1 MALNR
6 LKAGRGLQPVP
17 EESAANGTTADAHP
31 DAAAVP
37 VNPLEQCVKS
47 ADGTSTNN
55 GNDIADRRL
64 RRWFSEDASSER
76 HPPDDVSEKEYRI
89 WFPRAEVSEE
99 DVAGRASSDWRTF
112 REYRYTECSR
122 AGRLEKTLSVDE
134 VFNSKG
140 SPRTAAVNPPTL
152 AFHCVSCSNSDEDK
166 GGPLDVAEE
175 GRCRMLS
182 STKSELYR
190 EHRSQLLS
198 RLEDDD
204 PTPWEASSL
213 KTDKKPKLSEASGDT
228 GSEKE
233 ARTSV
238 CQTSSKKVAFEDD
251 NAKKG
256 SSDIPSSSEEGL
268 ASAPAPRSLMGNESS
283 NREAVSAGLQDASL
297 VSEDDDFDDS
307 KCTYVKVDSVDSEV
321 EDETGV
327 TRETVIGAPSLDD
340 LGYIAEEPEDEVD
353 ETTGDLGNRNSSA
366 TTTHEAAQSER
377 SSMVSSTAEA
387 SHQAPLSS
395 KLGVKEE
402 LSETDERGKDLQ
414 FSKVTLDKTVPL
426 AADVNA
432 LAGGKSLKCH
442 SDESESS
449 RLEEQYAKQI
459 SHHHNEP
466 KNTVEA
472 APHQADLSDTET
484 NGSDTKSE
492 ESVITVK
499 GDAIL
504 LPRTNDQITDEVLV
518 DTVSRSANKEE
529 NGLDTRETFITGE
542 RHNPELIS
550 GKTVDIQVPTDTVN
564 SQKILGEANGSI
576 TSLVNVTEELQK
588 TSKNVSVLVSES
600 SSNSGA
606 SQFGTSIVDNNSG
619 QLTNDAI
626 EFQETKYSRK
636 DLSESVD
643 RAARESRQVFIE
655 ANAWHQEEIGMLR
668 ESQELTK
675 NAAAHILDISDRME
689 EMLDTASANAT
700 NLLSSK
706 CTFDS
711 EMEAND
717 EVGKR
722 QHAGTIDE
730 PDQNDTQESMNE
742 GPRGAS
748 NNVSGLNTQ
757 ESVNEGPKG
766 ASNKVSGLK
775 GDDFLQFLKGGTL
788 MDEVYELESFTCL
801 SKADDVTQE
810 SVTVIMDDS
819 LLSRVFPSDK
829 KSAADEREDQQ
840 QYPDVCQDVKNSAEN
855 NLQIGELLKQDT
867 YQSAE
872 MCFLKNTEVK
882 TQKVLMCFTGGEEHT
897 KETLKTVSSILS
909 DSLPRKD
916 ILQDDVAHVVGGVKK
931 GDKHLAEGGLKG
943 PREDMREHFG
953 DMALKNSHDFRDEGA
968 SHHHPAGM
976 PNENVNTIQD
986 TGVIT
991 EKGSVTDHVPMILP
1005 DDHHLFKVPEIS
1017 SFQRQE
1023 GTGVTR
1029 ESNDVLEIDSTEQ
1042 VATQHCLAERAVP
1055 QENSLSSS
1063 IKTSMLKDVIALNRT
1078 DDATSFDDASLQDDN
1093 DQGFESLPCDQ
1104 TLDQEDLNEKQ
1115 VKDELYNVEKHL
1127 PADNEDNRGADEL
1140 TALLDE
1146 LAEHGKETPVSLQ
1159 YDTGVQTTPTDATG
1173 QNNEPLFEHK
1183 LRSSASIDG
1192 CDKEESAQKCAHGMR
1207 SDENAHPA
1215 SAMSSENEVQVVS
1228 SVQTPESKSSESGS
1242 AVPDEHKVT
1251 EIAGR
1256 NEDSEDISDADV
1268 ENTRKISEYYID
1280 LHSVNTSGW
1289 QKTSHE
1295 KEEKASAQDE
1305 ASGKFASEHFVNQ
1318 ATDDDNKIGK
1328 GNTETLEKE
1337 PIYIR
1342 VAIEASVKDG
1352 DARCEEFAMEKPA
1365 NQSTSENEIT
1375 EVKTGKLMSESL
1387 ESAEHHEESAQ
1398 YEKSETFLS
1407 NASVK
1412 KSTNENE
1419 IVKLKVESSETK
1431 LRNMAARDE
1440 EIMLHETSEEVA
1452 DGATTHSS
1460 SGDIDVTKL
1469 KTESS
1474 VDKISEPV
1482 CNEASVPNE
1491 TSEQTERE
1499 APISQSTAD
1508 EVTVVT
1514 AMAPVSEISE
1524 TAMPNEADGQSET
1537 VEDFSSEELVSQGS
1551 GKKNFGKIGEER
1563 SEDQLV
1569 TTESKAQSKTSDELA
1584 SERSASHI
1592 TDDQH
1597 ITNEKADAP
1606 GSEFL
1611 EFFDE
1616 LSVQIKAS
1624 DALASE
1630 ESVNQSKSNILVTEV
1645 KAEASVSELPKV
1657 LMSTEASVHSKSEEF
1672 ASGETVCQS
1681 TTDSDVTKVKADI
1694 SISELLE
1701 NVVST
1706 EASERTGTLE
1716 ESASEA
1722 SVNENMNENITRV
1735 EPDTYVSESPEIA
1748 LSTELSMER
1757 KTADELTSKES
1768 VNLGTNENEVGKVN
1782 AEASVSEMPELLVS
1796 IEGKMHSTSEEF
1808 ASGGTA
1814 HPGTSDTEIT
1824 KVKAETLFAEIP
1836 EIVVSDEASVGTET
1850 PEESASEAL
1859 MNLTTDGGAK
1869 VGPGAS
1875 VSDVPEMAVFVENSA
1890 ENKTSEHLASDG
1902 SGNQNVNDHENTE
1915 VTTVTSASELPT
1927 LIAPNEMTDQSKI
1940 SDELSSGEAVRHSA
1954 SDIAFTQ
1961 VKEGTSASKVSQITT
1976 ADEASIQS
1984 KTSAKFE
1991 NEVPVSE
1998 TTNGNAMEAKAD
2010 TSFEWPKVILSA
2022 ETTNESKISDELSS
2036 GEAVHHIANDVAF
2049 TQVKEGTSASK
2060 VSQITTADE
2069 ASIQSKTS
2077 AKFENE
2083 VPVSETTN
2091 GNAMEAKA
2099 DTSFEWPKVILSAE
2113 TTNESKISDE
2123 LSSGEAV
2130 RHSASDIAFTQVK
2143 EGTSASKVSQITTA
2157 DEASIQSK
2165 TSAKFENEVP
2175 VSETTNGN
2183 AMEAK
2188 ADTSFEWPKVI
2199 LSAETTN
2206 ESKISDELSSG
2217 EAVHHIANDVA
2228 FTQVKEGTSAS
2239 KVSQITTADE
2249 ASIQSKTSA
2258 KFENEVPVSETTNGN
2273 AMEAK
2278 ADTSFEWPKVIL
2290 SAETTN
2296 ESKISDELSSGEAV
2310 RHSASDI
2317 AFTQVKEGTSASK
2330 VSQITTADEASIQS
2344 KTSAKFENEV
2354 PVSETTN
2361 GNAMEAKADTSFE
2374 WPKVILSAETTNE
2387 SKISDELSSG
2397 EAVHHIANDVVFTQ
2411 VKEGTSASK
2420 VSQMTTADEA
2430 SIQSKTSAKFEN
2442 DVPVSETTNGNAMEA
2457 KADTSFEWPK
2467 VILSA
2472 ETTDE
2477 SKISD
2482 ELSSGEAVLHSASD
2496 VAFIQVKEGTS
2507 SSKVSQITTAD
2518 EASIQSKI
2526 SAKFESEMPVSETTN
2541 CNVTEAKA
2549 DTSFEWP
2556 KITLSNEPSVRSKSA
2571 EGFTSEESVNKG
2583 SCNEENAKADEEE
2596 LRSESPETTVP
2607 HEASVQVVSVE
2618 TEFQSSS
2625 DYEAPNVTA
2634 ETSTIVIPE
2643 IIVSDEASIQSGT
2656 PEKVED
2662 EALVNDSP
2670 RDDAIPEAKSEASA
2684 SKLPYNEASVQSI
2697 TSEEFASGESA
2708 CEAKGDV
2715 EISTEKA
2722 DVPISEMPEIAV
2734 SNEVT
2739 LQRKTYEELK
2749 SDAAVHENTNDN
2761 EVTEVIAGASVI
2773 ELPEVTVPNEAS
2785 VGIEITGQLTSN
2797 GHVQQSNSDNENTE
2811 GKPEAND
2818 LPEVAE
2824 SGKPSVQIS
2833 EEFASEESVTRNSGG
2848 NDATEVTPGTSMSK
2862 PPEFDATRK
2871 HSDSEDLD
2879 KTSSDTSETRMEC
2892 ITKDNT
2898 TPCVVLDGVAA
2909 QGQQEAAFDCASLPS
2924 NMTKRFANADS
2935 YDEMTED
2942 NETASTGAES
2952 ADGELR
2958 GIARSDELIEG
2969 GSIEE
2974 VDKVMEDVTGNS
2986 QENATKECVES
2997 NYSDRAHALDEER
3010 HWSQEASAQDSPH
3023 EKFAEQQSVYQF
3035 ADDEKNVSQDSIS
3048 EDSALE
3054 GVPAEFREA
3063 TDDHHTAELGNS
3075 SIGVSRILLEDTADV
3090 TSAASN
3096 NERSMHTSEPVKKS
3110 CEGTGGHS
3118 ETLAEAA
3125 DEGLGNVDLDSKE
3138 HLKLRTTGSESVES
3152 EVLHHEILTSQDV
3165 VEAREPSTAEMYNTN
3180 IAGISLNSSL
3190 EQENRDNRS
3199 SLLAYA
3205 EEIVSTVLTKCVTY
3219 LGENDEALRRAELV
3233 GRNRYELNAD
3243 TENAVKEKTTSD
3255 DYKEELRIHLPHSDS
3270 TNRGTPGDAFE
3281 PIVSRQSAFEGA
3293 IPPADHQYSV
3303 TSRDANQA
3311 AVVLPVAA
3319 EDEINSNEALNYP
3332 VISEQHDQSVNM
3344 EAINETIT
3352 NSTMAQL
3359 ANYDEVFDN
3368 AKSDVP
3374 LNRAEDAGL
3383 LLITKERHDG
3393 DASDSASISEALTED
3408 GASSEP
3414 EPHSSVSAVKSNQEI
3429 PDQVVEQVDHSEEK
3443 LEEEERSVV
3452 ARLLDEAG
3460 KEPSEGSE
3468 TRQNFVESDNMGE
3481 NSEPAHSVA
3490 ATGRIIRQVSQL
3502 NEELFSDSAACVHT
3516 RRFER
3521 STSDV
3526 EARAGDDAR
3535 ESEEAEN
3542 EATSNSFSESSATTV
3557 SMNTED
3563 SAESVS
3569 EFSTKASEEASDA
3582 VSANEVNRDNSDTSD
3597 ACHTDDKDVENNK
3610 FNGTHSLD
3618 MPDSVADTSNN
3629 TAEGREESTSR
3640 RENRASVHGSNGQ
3653 SEIPH
3658 DTEDG
3663 NGIGHQGWDVR
3674 EQTKKTTVPE
3684 NHDMFSQEV
3693 RSEVAVNNGE
3703 NNKASE
3709 PCTDANFNGSA
3720 RPKDKDVSKHESSAT
3735 VDNDMDSLGALS
3747 TVYESSLEYVRSYTD
3762 EHISASDVT
3771 ATVSGE
3777 YYAVGTTTISNISPL
3792 KNISALGGVFVH
3804 EEHSNEGKAELNSDE
3819 STISAPSCPLQTEPS
3834 GGTGDANIQH
3844 VANTISDPEVASSFI
3859 PEETAGALGRH
3870 VDMTDLSAGKMST
3883 NTGED
3888 TGTNDFEASNDW
3900 ITLQETDQAKVAVED
3915 HGDPIQPRKEL
3926 ERDQRGSQIDSAENV
3941 TQYSKNAS
3949 AIWDQRSST
3958 ANSVNEGYIK
3968 AGDTSSR
3975 ENDTEDA
3982 VLSELPKTKIADAHE
3997 ALHQV
4002 EQQALEEDEV
4012 ATMDFSDEEERSL
4025 GDTGA
4030 HEHIVFVDVHDIP
4043 FSQESGDTGNAEIEQ
4058 EGAREEIVSSK
4069 TSGSAV
4075 TTTDSNGKINAN
4087 RTEEINVVQL
4097 DAGVSAQNVE
4107 ADADGPSSTSTHV
4120 HAGSPHAGSL
4130 SEKLQPTVEALKTA
4144 VVVHEE
4150 TKLEALEC
4158 SEDLLHSVATEADF
4172 SSDIYEQASDGLD
4185 ADAGTDEDKVEQ
4197 PTTALPAE
4205 PVDVSS
4211 AYGDQRV
4218 PTEEYK
4224 GLDQEGA
4231 QNEIKERIEDE
4242 AVPHKI
4248 SSSDAVEDTIVPE
4261 HIKSPSNKSSTE
4273 SEAGSEN
4280 VDVVANSDLKC
4291 AVEDF
4296 SRLISSDG
4304 NDVHATN
4311 RKSGEKGRIHDEA
4324 VITEAS
4330 NENVVP
4336 EVTEDEGDQKSQP
4349 RKAAGAKEGDKA
4361 DNDNQ
4366 EDSLKTDSSESF
4378 DLSAAGEENVGES
4391 GSRNVKEN
4399 TTHRVTEAVEQSE
4412 RTEGGDGASTGD
4424 PVRSTRIF
4432 QRTVKRTESTRTVR
4446 RTRSFLPYTKWMKG
4460 EARQRARQEARDEDV
4475 TEPVEET
4482 LVAQQAFPAMSI
4494 PRRGLCPMSDCPD
4507 GNVCSVAVQAFPSVF
4522 DQGVQVDFDEH
4533 DCITRLVELQI
4544 AMNEQE
4550 EVRRQD
4556 MKAACELVEKLEAM
4570 QLSESLMRTQLRA
4583 MDAER
4588 REQSAREARLR
4599 DELTAWQETVQ
4610 QQQLLLQ
4617 QLKEDLDD
4625 TEDTLAAQ
4633 RQEANRLREQM
4644 LVLQESCDSG
4654 LLMVDVLGRA
4664 DKEVQTPD
4672 GGGQQP
4678 FSSSSPYKGI
4688 RLDSSSPVYLDQLS
4702 QHRRLSALVS
4712 SQLEAT
4718 ANRIAQLRREAAA
4731 NRPRGS
4737 AIDEYVQDLARQ
4749 DLGSHQERKFQVQGR
4764 TDDPHLA
4771 DRGRKAVPGGRPL
4784 PPREP
4789 PRGDRAPGSAT
4800 AASAGGQ
4807 NRRWDTTRALV
4818 SRSQKRNRGS

>member
-47 ADGTSTNN
+47 ADGTFKNN

-64 RRWFSEDASSER
+64 RRWFSEDASAER

-89 WFPRAEVSEE
+89 WFPRAEVSDE

-112 REYRYTECSR
+112 REYRYTECSQ

-152 AFHCVSCSNSDEDK
+152 AFHCVSCSSSDEDK

-204 PTPWEASSL
+204 PTQWEASSL

-238 CQTSSKKVAFEDD
+238 CQTSSKKVAFEDE

-256 SSDIPSSSEEGL
+256 SANIPSSSEEGL
-268 ASAPAPRSLMGNESS
+268 ASAPAPRSLPGNESS

-353 ETTGDLGNRNSSA
+353 EITGDLGNRNSSA
-366 TTTHEAAQSER
+366 ITTHEAAQSER

-402 LSETDERGKDLQ
+402 LSEADERGNDLQ
-414 FSKVTLDKTVPL
+414 FNKVTLDRTVPF
-426 AADVNA
+426 AADVDA

-442 SDESESS
+442 SDESKSS
-449 RLEEQYAKQI
+449 RVEEQYAKQI

-472 APHQADLSDTET
+472 APHHADLSDTET
-484 NGSDTKSE
+484 NESDTKSE

-499 GDAIL
+499 GDVIF
-504 LPRTNDQITDEVLV
+504 LPSTNDQITDEVLA
-518 DTVSRSANKEE
+518 DTVSRSANKKE

-550 GKTVDIQVPTDTVN
+550 GKTVHIHVPSDTVN
-564 SQKILGEANGSI
+564 SQNILGEANGSI
-576 TSLVNVTEELQK
+576 TSFSNVTEELQK

-606 SQFGTSIVDNNSG
+606 SQFGTSIVDNKSG

-626 EFQETKYSRK
+626 EFQETKYSHK
-636 DLSESVD
+636 DLSESLD
-643 RAARESRQVFIE
+643 RAARESGQVFTE

-689 EMLDTASANAT
+689 EMLDTASANVT

-730 PDQNDTQESMNE
+730 RDQNDTQESMNE
-742 GPRGAS
+742 S
-748 NNVSGLNTQ
+748 
-757 ESVNEGPKG
+757 PKG

-775 GDDFLQFLKGGTL
+775 EKDFLQFLKGGTL
-788 MDEVYELESFTCL
+788 MDEVYELESVTCL
-801 SKADDVTQE
+801 SKADNVTENTQE
-810 SVTVIMDDS
+810 SVTVITDDS

-829 KSAADEREDQQ
+829 KSAADKREDQQ
-840 QYPDVCQDVKNSAEN
+840 QNSDVCQDVKNSAEN

-882 TQKVLMCFTGGEEHT
+882 TQNVFMCFTGGEEHT

-916 ILQDDVAHVVGGVKK
+916 ILQHDVAHVVGGVKK
-931 GDKHLAEGGLKG
+931 GDKHLAEGGLKD
-943 PREDMREHFG
+943 PREDMREHF
-953 DMALKNSHDFRDEGA
+953 DDLALKNSHDFRDEGA

-991 EKGSVTDHVPMILP
+991 EKGRVTDHVPMILP
-1005 DDHHLFKVPEIS
+1005 DDHHLFKAPEIS
-1017 SFQRQE
+1017 SVQGQE

-1029 ESNDVLEIDSTEQ
+1029 ESNDGLQIDSTEQ
-1042 VATQHCLAERAVP
+1042 GATQHCLAERAVP

-1127 PADNEDNRGADEL
+1127 PADNNDNRGADEL

-1146 LAEHGKETPVSLQ
+1146 LVEHGKETPVSLQ

-1192 CDKEESAQKCAHGMR
+1192 CDKEGRAQNCAHGMR

-1215 SAMSSENEVQVVS
+1215 SAMSSENEVQVVP
-1228 SVQTPESKSSESGS
+1228 SVQTPESKSSERGS
-1242 AVPDEHKVT
+1242 ADPDEHKVA

-1256 NEDSEDISDADV
+1256 NEDSEDISGAGM
-1268 ENTRKISEYYID
+1268 ENTRKRSEYNID

-1289 QKTSHE
+1289 QETLQE
-1295 KEEKASAQDE
+1295 KEEKASTQDE
-1305 ASGKFASEHFVNQ
+1305 TSGKFASEHSVNQ
-1318 ATDDDNKIGK
+1318 ATGDDNRIGK

-1337 PIYIR
+1337 PIDIR
-1342 VAIEASVKDG
+1342 VTIEASVKDG

-1375 EVKTGKLMSESL
+1375 EVKTGNLMSESL
-1387 ESAEHHEESAQ
+1387 KSAAYHEESAQ
-1398 YEKSETFLS
+1398 YETSETFLS

-1419 IVKLKVESSETK
+1419 IVKLKVESSEAM
-1431 LRNMAARDE
+1431 LRNIAVRDE
-1440 EIMLHETSEEVA
+1440 EIMLHETSGEVV
-1452 DGATTHSS
+1452 DGATTHVS

-1469 KTESS
+1469 KTGRS
-1474 VDKISEPV
+1474 VDEISETV
-1482 CNEASVPNE
+1482 CNEASGPNE
-1491 TSEQTERE
+1491 TSEQTESE

-1508 EVTVVT
+1508 EVTVVK
-1514 AMAPVSEISE
+1514 AMIPVNEISE
-1524 TAMPNEADGQSET
+1524 TAMPNEADVQSET
-1537 VEDFSSEELVSQGS
+1537 LEDFSSEELVSQGS
-1551 GKKNFGKIGEER
+1551 GKKDFGKIEEER

-1569 TTESKAQSKTSDELA
+1569 STEAGAQSKKSDEFA

-1616 LSVQIKAS
+1616 LSAQIKAS

-1630 ESVNQSKSNILVTEV
+1630 ESVNMSESNILVTEV

-1694 SISELLE
+1694 SISEVLE

-1706 EASERTGTLE
+1706 EASERTVTLE
-1716 ESASEA
+1716 ECASEA
-1722 SVNENMNENITRV
+1722 SVNESMNEKISRV

-1748 LSTELSMER
+1748 LSTELSVER
-1757 KTADELTSKES
+1757 KTADQLTSEES
-1768 VNLGTNENEVGKVN
+1768 VNLSTNENEVGKVN

-1814 HPGTSDTEIT
+1814 RPDTSDTEIT
-1824 KVKAETLFAEIP
+1824 IVKAETLFAEIP
-1836 EIVVSDEASVGTET
+1836 EIVVSDEASGGTET

-1859 MNLTTDGGAK
+1859 MNLTTD
-1869 VGPGAS
+1869 VGTKLVSGAS
-1875 VSDVPEMAVFVENSA
+1875 VSDVPEVAVFVENKA
-1890 ENKTSEHLASDG
+1890 ENKTSGHLASDG
-1902 SGNQNVNDHENTE
+1902 SGNQNVNDEENTE
-1915 VTTVTSASELPT
+1915 VKTVTSASELPT
-1927 LIAPNEMTDQSKI
+1927 LIASNETTDKSKI
-1940 SDELSSGEAVRHSA
+1940 SDELSSGEAVHHSA
-1954 SDIAFTQ
+1954 GDVAFTQ
-1961 VKEGTSASKVSQITT
+1961 VKEGTSASKASQITIG
-1976 ADEASIQS
+1976 DVASIQS

-1991 NEVPVSE
+1991 NEVPVNE
-1998 TTNGNAMEAKAD
+1998 ITNENVTGGKAD
-2010 TSFEWPKVILSA
+2010 TSFEWPKIILSA
-2022 ETTNESKISDELSS
+2022 EMSDRSKISDQLSS
-2036 GEAVHHIANDVAF
+2036 REAVHHSAGDVAF

-2060 VSQITTADE
+2060 VSQITMADE
-2069 ASIQSKTS
+2069 ASIQSKIS
-2077 AKFENE
+2077 AMFEKE

-2091 GNAMEAKA
+2091 DSVTEAKA
-2099 DTSFEWPKVILSAE
+2099 DTSFEWPKIILSAE
-2113 TTNESKISDE
+2113 MTDQSKLSDE
-2123 LSSGEAV
+2123 LSDGEAV
-2130 RHSASDIAFTQVK
+2130 HHSASDVAFTQVK
-2143 EGTSASKVSQITTA
+2143 EGTSASSVSQITIG

-2165 TSAKFENEVP
+2165 ISAMFEKEVP
-2175 VSETTNGN
+2175 VGETTNGN
-2183 AMEAK
+2183 VTEAK
-2188 ADTSFEWPKVI
+2188 ADTSFEWPKII
-2199 LSAETTN
+2199 LSAEMTDH
-2206 ESKISDELSSG
+2206 SKISDELSNG
-2217 EAVHHIANDVA
+2217 EAVHHSASDVA

-2239 KVSQITTADE
+2239 KVSQIT
-2249 ASIQSKTSA
+2249 I
-2258 KFENEVPVSETTNGN
+2258 G
-2273 AMEAK
+2273 
-2278 ADTSFEWPKVIL
+2278 
-2290 SAETTN
+2290 
-2296 ESKISDELSSGEAV
+2296 
-2310 RHSASDI
+2310 
-2317 AFTQVKEGTSASK
+2317 
-2330 VSQITTADEASIQS
+2330 
-2344 KTSAKFENEV
+2344 
-2354 PVSETTN
+2354 
-2361 GNAMEAKADTSFE
+2361 
-2374 WPKVILSAETTNE
+2374 
-2387 SKISDELSSG
+2387 
-2397 EAVHHIANDVVFTQ
+2397 
-2411 VKEGTSASK
+2411 
-2420 VSQMTTADEA
+2420 
-2430 SIQSKTSAKFEN
+2430 
-2442 DVPVSETTNGNAMEA
+2442 
-2457 KADTSFEWPK
+2457 
-2467 VILSA
+2467 
-2472 ETTDE
+2472 
-2477 SKISD
+2477 
-2482 ELSSGEAVLHSASD
+2482 
-2496 VAFIQVKEGTS
+2496 
-2507 SSKVSQITTAD
+2507 D

-2526 SAKFESEMPVSETTN
+2526 SAMFEKEVLVSETTN
-2541 CNVTEAKA
+2541 GNVTQTKA

-2556 KITLSNEPSVRSKSA
+2556 KIKLSNETSVRSKSA

-2583 SCNEENAKADEEE
+2583 SCNEENTKADEEE
-2596 LRSESPETTVP
+2596 LGSEFPETIVP
-2607 HEASVQVVSVE
+2607 NEASVQVVSVE

-2625 DYEAPNVTA
+2625 EYEALKVTA
-2634 ETSTIVIPE
+2634 ETSTSAIPE
-2643 IIVSDEASIQSGT
+2643 IIVSDEASIQT

-2670 RDDAIPEAKSEASA
+2670 CDDAIPEAKSEASA
-2684 SKLPYNEASVQSI
+2684 SKLPSNEASLQSI
-2697 TSEEFASGESA
+2697 TSEEFASGEST
-2708 CEAKGDV
+2708 CETKGDV
-2715 EISTEKA
+2715 EISTVKA

-2749 SDAAVHENTNDN
+2749 SDAAVNENANDN
-2761 EVTEVIAGASVI
+2761 EFTEAIAGASVI

-2785 VGIEITGQLTSN
+2785 VGSEITGQLTSN

-2811 GKPEAND
+2811 GKPEASD

-2824 SGKPSVQIS
+2824 SDKPSVQIS

-2848 NDATEVTPGTSMSK
+2848 NDATEVTPGTSMNR
-2862 PPEFDATRK
+2862 PPEFDATRN

-2898 TPCVVLDGVAA
+2898 TPCIVLDGVAA
-2909 QGQQEAAFDCASLPS
+2909 QGQREAAFDCTSLPS

-2958 GIARSDELIEG
+2958 GTARSDESIEG
-2969 GSIEE
+2969 CSIEE
-2974 VDKVMEDVTGNS
+2974 VDKVMKDVIGNS
-2986 QENATKECVES
+2986 LENTTKECVEN
-2997 NYSDRAHALDEER
+2997 NYSERAHALDEER
-3010 HWSQEASAQDSPH
+3010 HRSHEASAQDSTH
-3023 EKFAEQQSVYQF
+3023 EKFAKQHSVYQF

-3054 GVPAEFREA
+3054 GVPVEFREA
-3063 TDDHHTAELGNS
+3063 TDDRHTAELGNG
-3075 SIGVSRILLEDTADV
+3075 SIGVSHILLEDTADV
-3090 TSAASN
+3090 TSAASK
-3096 NERSMHTSEPVKKS
+3096 NERSMHTSEPAKKQ
-3110 CEGTGGHS
+3110 CEGTGGHN

-3125 DEGLGNVDLDSKE
+3125 DEGLGNVDLDSEE
-3138 HLKLRTTGSESVES
+3138 HLRLRTTGSESVES
-3152 EVLHHEILTSQDV
+3152 EVLHHEISPSQDV
-3165 VEAREPSTAEMYNTN
+3165 VEAKEPSTAEMYNTN

-3219 LGENDEALRRAELV
+3219 LEENDETLRRAELV

-3243 TENAVKEKTTSD
+3243 TENAVKEKTISD
-3255 DYKEELRIHLPHSDS
+3255 DYKEELRIPFLHSDS
-3270 TNRGTPGDAFE
+3270 TNRGSPGDAFE
-3281 PIVSRQSAFEGA
+3281 PIVSRQSAFEED

-3332 VISEQHDQSVNM
+3332 AISEQHDQSFNM
-3344 EAINETIT
+3344 EAIDETIT
-3352 NSTMAQL
+3352 NSTVAEL
-3359 ANYDEVFDN
+3359 ATSDEVFDN

-3374 LNRAEDAGL
+3374 LNSAEDAGL

-3414 EPHSSVSAVKSNQEI
+3414 EPHSSVSAVKSNQEV
-3429 PDQVVEQVDHSEEK
+3429 PDQAVEQADQSEEK
-3443 LEEEERSVV
+3443 LEEEERSAV

-3460 KEPSEGSE
+3460 KDPSEGSE
-3468 TRQNFVESDNMGE
+3468 TRRNFVESDSRDE

-3490 ATGRIIRQVSQL
+3490 TTGRIIRLESKI

-3521 STSDV
+3521 SASDV

-3557 SMNTED
+3557 STSTED

-3569 EFSTKASEEASDA
+3569 EFSTKASEQASDA

-3597 ACHTDDKDVENNK
+3597 ACHTDAKNVQNNK
-3610 FNGTHSLD
+3610 VNGTHSLH

-3640 RENRASVHGSNGQ
+3640 RENHASVHGSDGQ
-3653 SEIPH
+3653 SGIPH

-3663 NGIGHQGWDVR
+3663 NGIGHQGWDLR
-3674 EQTKKTTVPE
+3674 KQTKKTTVPE

-3693 RSEVAVNNGE
+3693 RSEVAVHNGE
-3703 NNKASE
+3703 NDKSNE
-3709 PCTDANFNGSA
+3709 PCIDTNFNGSA

-3735 VDNDMDSLGALS
+3735 ADNDMDSLGALS

-3762 EHISASDVT
+3762 EHISASDVN
-3771 ATVSGE
+3771 ATVSGG

-3792 KNISALGGVFVH
+3792 KNISVLGGVF
-3804 EEHSNEGKAELNSDE
+3804 ENDEHSDEGKAELNSDE
-3819 STISAPSCPLQTEPS
+3819 STVSAPSCPLQTDRS
-3834 GGTGDANIQH
+3834 GGTGDASIQH
-3844 VANTISDPEVASSFI
+3844 VANTSDPEVASGFI

-3870 VDMTDLSAGKMST
+3870 VDMTGLSAGKMST
-3883 NTGED
+3883 ITGED
-3888 TGTNDFEASNDW
+3888 RGTNDFEASNDW

-3915 HGDPIQPRKEL
+3915 HGDPIQPRKQL
-3926 ERDQRGSQIDSAENV
+3926 EGDQGGSQIDSGENV
-3941 TQYSKNAS
+3941 TQYIKNVS
-3949 AIWDQRSST
+3949 AIWDQPSLT
-3958 ANSVNEGYIK
+3958 ANSLSEGYIK

-3982 VLSELPKTKIADAHE
+3982 VVSELPKTKIADAHE

-4030 HEHIVFVDVHDIP
+4030 HEHIVFVDVHDVPI
-4043 FSQESGDTGNAEIEQ
+4043 SRESGDTGNAEIEQ
-4058 EGAREEIVSSK
+4058 EGAREQIVSSK

-4075 TTTDSNGKINAN
+4075 TTTDSNGKRDASG
-4087 RTEEINVVQL
+4087 TEDTNLVQL
-4097 DAGVSAQNVE
+4097 DPGASAQDVE
-4107 ADADGPSSTSTHV
+4107 AEAEGPSSTSTHV

-4197 PTTALPAE
+4197 PTTARPAE
-4205 PVDVSS
+4205 SADVSS

-4218 PTEEYK
+4218 PTEEYS

-4242 AVPHKI
+4242 AVPHKR

-4261 HIKSPSNKSSTE
+4261 HIQSPSNKSSTE
-4273 SEAGSEN
+4273 SEAGSEKQ
-4280 VDVVANSDLKC
+4280 DVVANGDLKC

-4304 NDVHATN
+4304 NDIHATN
-4311 RKSGEKGRIHDEA
+4311 RKSVEKGRIHDEA

-4349 RKAAGAKEGDKA
+4349 RKATGAKEGDKA

-4378 DLSAAGEENVGES
+4378 DLSAAGGEGVGES

-4412 RTEGGDGASTGD
+4412 RTEGEDGASSGD

-4475 TEPVEET
+4475 AEPVEET

-4494 PRRGLCPMSDCPD
+4494 PRRGLCPTSDCPD

-4688 RLDSSSPVYLDQLS
+4688 RLDNSSPVYLDQLS

-4737 AIDEYVQDLARQ
+4737 AIDEYVQDLAV
-4749 DLGSHQERKFQVQGR
+4749 G
-4764 TDDPHLA
+4764 TDVKRSGA
-4771 DRGRKAVPGGRPL
+4771 
-4784 PPREP
+4784 PP
-4789 PRGDRAPGSAT
+4789 S
-4800 AASAGGQ
+4800 
-4807 NRRWDTTRALV
+4807 
-4818 SRSQKRNRGS
+4818 